1 MSPPKRFQARR
12 GQKLEPGQKQVG
24 RNTRWGNPYPVEG
37 MVDPAK
43 PPRLVQ
49 RYADQWGESVAS
61 LVCKTDQAAVKRYRK
76 ALLAGRMDYD
86 VEKVREELAGYD
98 LGCPCGL
105 EHCHADVLLELA
117 NPRPSG

>member
-1 MSPPKRFQARR
+1 MSRPKRFQARR

-24 RNTRWGNPYPVEG
+24 RNTLWGNPYPVEG

-61 LVCKTDQAAVKRYRK
+61 LMCTSDQEAVARYRK

-86 VEKVREELAGYD
+86 PEQVRGELSGYD

-105 EHCHADVLLELA
+105 EHCHADVLLEVA
-117 NPRPSG
+117 NPPRRG